1 MPFQK
6 KLSFIRKIYL
16 KNSTSNFNFQPL
28 PELDKFN
35 QFFVNDYNEKPF
47 TGDPK
52 FVLRDIGA

>member
-1 MPFQK
+1 M
-6 KLSFIRKIYL
+6 RKIYL

-35 QFFVNDYNEKPF
+35 QSFVDDYNEKPF

-52 FVLRDIGA
+52 FVLRDIAA